1 MSKQIVAN
9 RTMFIG
15 LDVVNH
21 RVKSIVALAATET
34 PFFTQHYT
42 EVHYNDLTK
51 NSTGKK
57 KYSKYE

>member
-42 EVHYNDLTK
+42 EVHYHDGPK
-51 NSTGKK
+51 DATGKK
-57 KYSKYE
+57 KYSKDD

>member
-1 MSKQIVAN
+1 
-9 RTMFIG
+9 MFIG

-21 RVKSIVALAATET
+21 RVKCIVALAATET
-34 PFFTQHYT
+34 PFSTQHYT